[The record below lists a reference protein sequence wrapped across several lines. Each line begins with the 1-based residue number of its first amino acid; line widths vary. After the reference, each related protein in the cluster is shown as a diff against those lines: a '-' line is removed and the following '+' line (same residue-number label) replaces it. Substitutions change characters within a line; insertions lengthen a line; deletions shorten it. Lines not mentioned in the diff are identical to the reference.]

1 MRVAMLRG
9 KIQYGE
15 APVLGGHRLAINRCT
30 RHTPPNDEPL
40 VLEALAR
47 NLEGPSSHLK
57 RKMSNILPSR
67 PLVGR
72 AHELEVLGKALAAA
86 QDGTGAAVFLKG
98 DTGTGKSRLASAVV
112 EEGNRLGFDT
122 VSGQAYRMDSGVPY
136 GLWSNAFF
144 PRLRDMDDATLSV
157 LTRGGEDELSIV
169 VPGLRGGGTQNPVF
183 TSVDPDELRTR
194 IHWNFTELLRG
205 LSKRTPLLVVLDD
218 LHWSDPSGLDL
229 FHFVS
234 RQITEVP
241 LVLLGVYNT
250 KELVHNPAFQKMERP
265 LLSVSGSEALDVGP
279 LSADETVDLVLRTFE
294 TDAGIA
300 EPLARQIYERAGGN
314 PYFVEEIFKS
324 LVDSGKLFLQDGRW
338 LGWEVEDLDL
348 PASVTE
354 AVSARFGELSPA
366 AQEVANVL
374 AVAGT
379 RVDHGLLSTV
389 AEQAEADMLAGLD
402 QLRTT
407 QLIEEAADGAH
418 IVYRFV
424 HPLVQEVI
432 YSEMGL
438 ARART
443 LHQRMG
449 EALER
454 GEAVV
459 DDPVHAL
466 AYHFS
471 RAGDDDPR
479 VVRYLAAAGRDALE
493 SRADREAAGFL
504 REAIERVQDGA
515 FTEEDTGVEKLPLEE
530 DLAQVLQRL
539 GKYRRAADHWR
550 AALEIAVERNDSA
563 RAAALHRRIGQA
575 AYFSGRFDEAVTSY
589 TAGLEYAKAG
599 SDRVIEAW
607 LHLYKGSA
615 LQAQG
620 SADDARE
627 EMETALAVAE
637 TVADPSLLA
646 RVRRE
651 LMILHNWLGD
661 PDEAREQGRKAVAL
675 SEEAGD
681 RQITFWVY
689 WAMAI
694 GEGFLGEVE
703 VMDRHIQRC
712 REIAKELRS
721 PVLDLSTSEVML
733 EHAMAAGEWDT
744 GITLGE
750 GAVARARAL
759 GQDALL
765 PRLLVWLSLIYLGR
779 GEIERGRACVDEAWT
794 LSGAGADDMS
804 RVHLVVPAHIGK
816 AAYHHAVGDYDE
828 AIRVG
833 EAGLAIA
840 ENTGFIIWAA
850 HRLLPLIGEAY
861 LQIHDAEAGVHIEQ
875 RMRRYGKKL
884 STRSG
889 LAWLGAYEA
898 IKVWYSGDIER
909 ATVLL
914 RKAAEE
920 LEAVPMIYDA
930 ARLRRQL
937 AGRLA
942 DLGDRDAA
950 LEELRRVHEV
960 FQRIGAEP
968 ELKKTR
974 GMFHE
979 LDTRPPSI
987 SKGSGAEALS
997 QRELEIARLVARRKS
1012 NKAIAKELGIS
1023 PRTVS
1028 THLSNT
1034 FQKLEIGSRGELADY
1049 AREHS
1054 LFSSEAGD

>member
-1 MRVAMLRG
+1 ML
-9 KIQYGE
+9 
-15 APVLGGHRLAINRCT
+15 
-30 RHTPPNDEPL
+30 EP
-40 VLEALAR
+40 LAR
-47 NLEGPSSHLK
+47 NLEGPSNHLK
-57 RKMSNILPSR
+57 RKMSNILPSL

-72 AHELEVLGKALAAA
+72 THQLDVLGNTLASAEA
-86 QDGTGAAVFLKG
+86 GSGAAIFLKG

-112 EEGNRLGFDT
+112 EEATRFGFET
-122 VSGQAYRMDSGVPY
+122 VTGQAYRMDTGVPY

-144 PRLRDMDDATLSV
+144 PMLREMDDATLSV
-157 LTRGGEDELSIV
+157 LTRGGEEELSIV
-169 VPGLRGGGTQNPVF
+169 VPGLREGGTRDPV
-183 TSVDPDELRTR
+183 SASADPGELRTR
-194 IHWNFTELLRG
+194 IHWNFTELVRG
-205 LSKRTPLLVVLDD
+205 LSKRKPLLVVLDD

-229 FHFVS
+229 LHFVS
-234 RQITEVP
+234 RQIAEVP

-250 KELVHNPAFQKMERP
+250 KELVHNPAFQAMERP
-265 LLSVSGSEALDVGP
+265 LLSVSGSEALDLGP
-279 LSADETVDLVLRTFE
+279 LSADETVDLVLRTFQ

-300 EPLARQIYERAGGN
+300 EPLARQVHERAGGN
-314 PYFVEEIFKS
+314 PYFVEEILKS
-324 LVDSGKLFLQDGRW
+324 LVDSEKLFLQDGRW
-338 LGWEVEDLDL
+338 LGWEVEDLEL

-354 AVSARFGELSPA
+354 AVSARFSELSPA

-379 RVDHGLLSTV
+379 RVDHELLSTV

-407 QLIEEAADGAH
+407 QLIDEAAHGAH
-418 IVYRFV
+418 IVYQFV

-454 GEAVV
+454 GEAAVI
-459 DDPVHAL
+459 DDPAHAL

-479 VVRYLAAAGRDALE
+479 VVRYLAVAGRDALE
-493 SRADREAAGFL
+493 SRADREAEGFL
-504 REAIERVQDGA
+504 REAIERVRAGA
-515 FTEEDTGVEKLPLEE
+515 FTEEDTGVEVLPLEE
-530 DLAQVLQRL
+530 DLARVLQRL
-539 GKYRRAADHWR
+539 GEYRRAAGHWK
-550 AALEIAVERNDSA
+550 AALKLAIERKDNA

-575 AYFSGRFDEAVTSY
+575 AYFPGRYEEAVNSY
-589 TAGLEYAKAG
+589 TEGLEYAKAAG
-599 SDRVIEAW
+599 DRSIEAH
-607 LHLYKGSA
+607 LHLHKGIA

-620 SADDARE
+620 SARE
-627 EMETALAVAE
+627 ASQELETALAVAE
-637 TVADPSLLA
+637 TVSDPSLLA
-646 RVRRE
+646 RVRRG
-651 LMILHNWLGD
+651 LMILHTWLGD
-661 PDEAREQGRKAVAL
+661 PDEVREHGREAIAL

-689 WAMAI
+689 WQLAVL
-694 GEGFLGEVE
+694 EGFLGETE

-721 PVLDLSTSEVML
+721 PVLDLSTAELLL

-744 GITLGE
+744 GIALGE

-794 LSGAGADDMS
+794 LSGAASGDNS
-804 RVHLVVPAHIGK
+804 RVHLVVPAHIGQ
-816 AAYHHAVGDYDE
+816 AAYHVAAGEYEE

-850 HRLLPLIGEAY
+850 HRLLPFIGEAY
-861 LQIHDAEAGVHIEQ
+861 LMLHDAAAGLHIEQ
-875 RMRRYGKKL
+875 RMRRYAKK
-884 STRSG
+884 TGARVG
-889 LAWLGAYEA
+889 LAWLDTFAA

-909 ATVLL
+909 ATVLM
-914 RKAAEE
+914 RKAAEK
-920 LEAVPMIYDA
+920 LEEVPMIYDA

-950 LEELRRVHEV
+950 LEELRRVHDV
-960 FQRIGAEP
+960 FQKIGAEP

-974 GMFHE
+974 GMFRE

-1054 LFSSEAGD
+1054 LLSGEAGG

>member
-1 MRVAMLRG
+1 
-9 KIQYGE
+9 
-15 APVLGGHRLAINRCT
+15 
-30 RHTPPNDEPL
+30 
-40 VLEALAR
+40 
-47 NLEGPSSHLK
+47 
-57 RKMSNILPSR
+57 MSNILPSR

-72 AHELEVLGKALAAA
+72 THELDVLGNALASAKA
-86 QDGTGAAVFLKG
+86 GSGAAIFLKG

-112 EEGNRLGFDT
+112 EEATRVGFET
-122 VSGQAYRMDSGVPY
+122 VTGQAYRMDTGVPY

-144 PRLRDMDDATLSV
+144 PMLREMDDATLSV
-157 LTRGGEDELSIV
+157 LTRGGEEELSIV
-169 VPGLRGGGTQNPVF
+169 VPGLREGSTQDPVF
-183 TSVDPDELRTR
+183 ASAGPGELRTR
-194 IHWNFTELLRG
+194 IHWNFTELVRG

-234 RQITEVP
+234 RQIVEVP

-250 KELVHNPAFQKMERP
+250 ENLVHNPAFQKMERP

-279 LSADETVDLVLRTFE
+279 LSADETVDLVLRTFQ

-300 EPLARQIYERAGGN
+300 EPLARQVHERAGGN
-314 PYFVEEIFKS
+314 PYFVEEILKS
-324 LVDSGKLFLQDGRW
+324 LVDSGKLFLQDERW

-354 AVSARFGELSPA
+354 AVSARFGELSSA

-379 RVDHGLLSTV
+379 RVDHGLLSSV
-389 AEQAEADMLAGLD
+389 AEQAEADILAGLD

-454 GEAVV
+454 GEAAVI
-459 DDPVHAL
+459 DDPAHAL

-471 RAGDDDPR
+471 RAGGDDPR

-504 REAIERVQDGA
+504 REAIERVRAGA
-515 FTEEDTGVEKLPLEE
+515 FTEEDTGVEILPLEE
-530 DLAQVLQRL
+530 DLGQVLQRL
-539 GKYRRAADHWR
+539 GKYRRAADHCR
-550 AALEIAVERNDSA
+550 AALEIAVERDDST

-575 AYFSGRFDEAVTSY
+575 AYFRGRYEEAVNSY
-589 TAGLEYAKAG
+589 TEGLAYAKTG
-599 SDRVIEAW
+599 SDRAIEAF

-620 SADDARE
+620 SADEARK

-651 LMILHNWLGD
+651 LMILHTWLGNL
-661 PDEAREQGRKAVAL
+661 DEAREHAREAIAL

-689 WAMAI
+689 WALAI
-694 GEGFLGEVE
+694 GEGLLGEVE

-721 PVLDLSTSEVML
+721 PVLRIWTSEVLL
-733 EHAMAAGEWDT
+733 EHAMAAGEWNY
-744 GITLGE
+744 GIALGE
-750 GAVARARAL
+750 RAVARARVL

-816 AAYHHAVGDYDE
+816 AAYHHAAGEYEE

-861 LQIHDAEAGVHIEQ
+861 LQIHDTEAGVHIEQ

-884 STRSG
+884 NTRSG

-898 IKVWYSGDIER
+898 VKVWYSGDIER

-920 LEAVPMIYDA
+920 LEAIPMIYDA

-942 DLGDRDAA
+942 DLDDRDAA
-950 LEELRRVHEV
+950 LEELRGVHDV
-960 FQRIGAEP
+960 FLRIGAKP

-974 GMFHE
+974 GMFRE
-979 LDTRPPSI
+979 LDARPPST
-987 SKGSGAEALS
+987 SQGSGAEALS

-1034 FQKLEIGSRGELADY
+1034 FQKLEIASRGELADY

-1054 LFSSEAGD
+1054 LLSGEGGG

>member
-1 MRVAMLRG
+1 ML
-9 KIQYGE
+9 
-15 APVLGGHRLAINRCT
+15 
-30 RHTPPNDEPL
+30 EP
-40 VLEALAR
+40 LAR
-47 NLEGPSSHLK
+47 NLEGPSNHLK
-57 RKMSNILPSR
+57 HKMSNILPSL

-72 AHELEVLGKALAAA
+72 THELDVLGKTLASAEA
-86 QDGTGAAVFLKG
+86 GSGAAIFLKG

-112 EEGNRLGFDT
+112 EEATRFGFET
-122 VSGQAYRMDSGVPY
+122 VTGQAYRMDTGVPY

-144 PRLRDMDDATLSV
+144 PRLREMDDATLWV
-157 LTRGGEDELSIV
+157 LSRGGEEELSIV
-169 VPGLRGGGTQNPVF
+169 VPGLRVGGTSDSVLTPVG
-183 TSVDPDELRTR
+183 PDELRTR

-234 RQITEVP
+234 RQIAEVP

-265 LLSVSGSEALDVGP
+265 LLAVSGSEALDLGP
-279 LSADETVDLVLRTFE
+279 LSADEIVDLVLRTFQ

-300 EPLARQIYERAGGN
+300 EPLARQVQERAGGN
-314 PYFVEEIFKS
+314 PYFVEEILKS
-324 LVDSGKLFLQDGRW
+324 LVDSGKLFLRDGRW

-354 AVSARFGELSPA
+354 AVSARLGELSPA

-407 QLIEEAADGAH
+407 QLIGEAAHGAH

-454 GEAVV
+454 GEAAVI
-459 DDPVHAL
+459 DDPAHAL

-493 SRADREAAGFL
+493 SRANREAVGFL
-504 REAIERVQDGA
+504 REAIERVLAGA
-515 FTEEDTGVEKLPLEE
+515 FTEEDTGVEVLPLEE
-530 DLAQVLQRL
+530 DLGRVLQRL
-539 GKYRRAADHWR
+539 GDYRDAADHWR
-550 AALEIAVERNDSA
+550 AALKIAVELDDST
-563 RAAALHRRIGQA
+563 RAASLHRRIGQA
-575 AYFSGRFDEAVTSY
+575 AYFQGRYEEAGSSY
-589 TAGLEYAKAG
+589 AEGLEYAKAG
-599 SDRVIEAW
+599 SDRAIEAR
-607 LHLYKGSA
+607 LHLYKGIA

-620 SADDARE
+620 SADEARK

-646 RVRRE
+646 RIRNE

-661 PDEAREQGRKAVAL
+661 PDKAREQGRMAIAL

-689 WAMAI
+689 WALAI

-703 VMDRHIQRC
+703 AMDRHIQRC

-721 PVLDLSTSEVML
+721 PVLDLWTSEVML
-733 EHAMAAGEWDT
+733 EHAMATGEWST
-744 GITLGE
+744 GIALGE
-750 GAVARARAL
+750 RAVARARAL
-759 GQDALL
+759 GQNALL

-794 LSGAGADDMS
+794 LSGAATGDTS

-816 AAYHHAVGDYDE
+816 AAYHHAVGEYEE

-861 LQIHDAEAGVHIEQ
+861 LQIHDAEAGLHIEK

-884 STRSG
+884 STRVG
-889 LAWLGAYEA
+889 LAWLSAYEA
-898 IKVWYSGDIER
+898 VKIWYSGDIER

-920 LEAVPMIYDA
+920 LEEVPMIYDA

-950 LEELRRVHEV
+950 LEELRRVHDV
-960 FQRIGAEP
+960 FQKIGAEP

-974 GMFHE
+974 GMFRE

-987 SKGSGAEALS
+987 SKGSGTEALS

-1054 LFSSEAGD
+1054 LLSGEAGG